1 MLEFG
6 KNSVVC
12 TAMERIPLKPYNLL
26 TPSQRRVPVPLL
38 TPPDERKPKRQ
49 SRLTNESPNKRV
61 KLALE
66 SASDVS
72 EDSDSDYYESDAPEM
87 DDLVVGHAQSR
98 RYTQYGSRTNFITS
112 LPDVSRRILRP

>member
-1 MLEFG
+1 MLEFDG
-6 KNSVVC
+6 LYLVC

-26 TPSQRRVPVPLL
+26 TPSQRRVPVPSL

-61 KLALE
+61 KLALQ

-72 EDSDSDYYESDAPEM
+72 EDSDSDNYESDDPEM
-87 DDLVVGHAQSR
+87 DDLVVSRAQSR
-98 RYTQYGSRTNFITS
+98 RYTQYESRTNFIMS